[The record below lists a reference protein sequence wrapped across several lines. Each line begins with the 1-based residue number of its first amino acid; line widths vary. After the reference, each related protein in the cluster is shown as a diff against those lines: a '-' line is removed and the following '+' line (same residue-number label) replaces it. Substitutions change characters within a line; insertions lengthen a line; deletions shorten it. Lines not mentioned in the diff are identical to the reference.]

1 MSAKAK
7 AQEPAGS
14 AEWLEKELREA
25 KARLHKVEGELDQA
39 LKQVWSLDAGVHKMA
54 DGLSVAG
61 SVTAALQGFREEV
74 RQLGDQISRLQDRQS
89 ALTARMEQ
97 ITGLRHTESTR
108 DRHELGA
115 LVKQIDGLGRTL
127 SQYDGRMKALEEV
140 ARHVE
145 EEVAGSR
152 LAAQGIERA
161 LEEVSTRSARA
172 HEATLRLDQEVSRY
186 AGEFERLQKDD
197 GGLTE
202 RLALLMEQL
211 RRTMERLDRV
221 EALAAFPD
229 EARELLQR
237 GTFEREQLA
246 ARLGQVE
253 RLSTEVSE
261 RLAEFVQGLARLDQ
275 RTQGQ
280 AGELL
285 ALAAQLQDLG
295 DQIKAGTKRFYQTLL
310 RQRRRQAET
319 INQEI
324 KELAQGELHSGD

>member
-1 MSAKAK
+1 MAAKAK
-7 AQEPAGS
+7 AQEPVGP
-14 AEWLEKELREA
+14 AEWLENELRES

-39 LKQVWSLDAGVHKMA
+39 LKQVWSLDAEVHKMA

-61 SVTAALQGFREEV
+61 SATAALQGFREEV
-74 RQLGDQISRLQDRQS
+74 RQLRDEIGRLQDRQS

-97 ITGLRHTESTR
+97 ITGLRQTESTR
-108 DRHELGA
+108 ERHELGT
-115 LVKQIDGLGRTL
+115 LVKQIDGLGRAIE
-127 SQYDGRMKALEEV
+127 QFDGRMKAQEEV

-152 LAAQGIERA
+152 LSSQGLERA
-161 LEEVSTRSARA
+161 LEEISTRAARA
-172 HEATLRLDQEVSRY
+172 LEATLRLDQEVSRY

-197 GGLTE
+197 EGLAEKLT
-202 RLALLMEQL
+202 LLLEQL
-211 RRTMERLDRV
+211 RRVMEKVDKQ
-221 EALAAFPD
+221 ESAANFPA

-261 RLAEFVQGLARLDQ
+261 RLAEFVQGIARLDQ
-275 RTQGQ
+275 RTQSQ
-280 AGELL
+280 AGEIM

-319 INQEI
+319 ISQEI
-324 KELAQGELHSGD
+324 KELAQGELHTGD